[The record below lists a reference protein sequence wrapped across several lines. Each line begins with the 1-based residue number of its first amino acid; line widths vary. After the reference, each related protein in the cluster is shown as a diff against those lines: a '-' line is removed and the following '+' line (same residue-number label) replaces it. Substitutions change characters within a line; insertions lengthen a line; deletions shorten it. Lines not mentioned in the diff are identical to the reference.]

1 MSEVDDNQPVLSE
14 EEIEALVD
22 HAATDNVFDDGY
34 FKSHDFGAGEALTL
48 SKWSELD
55 GLLRAHAEVLG
66 GVLQRNFG
74 QEATIEP
81 FASRFARVGDL
92 IPAMPDRVALIT
104 TEIKPFEGESH
115 LEIPGEF
122 LSFLVNQYFG
132 GSTVASPKLAGK
144 VTPSEQRLS
153 EQLAKDVLRTLV
165 EIWSDRV
172 VLEPGD
178 LYVDITTDRLSLL
191 PADMGYVVLTYS
203 VTCGS
208 AYQGEFR
215 LLLPYESM
223 AEQASRLMPVRRKEP
238 ELVVEPEWEARLQS
252 AVPEID
258 VEISGVVSLLETS
271 LRNLLAFKVGTVIP
285 INEPQMAQLTVE
297 GRGIARGKYGA
308 HDSSR
313 AVQITD
319 FSRSK

>member
-22 HAATDNVFDDGY
+22 HAATDNVFDDGH

-81 FASRFARVGDL
+81 FAPLFARVGDL

-132 GSTVASPKLAGK
+132 GSTVASPNLAGK
-144 VTPSEQRLS
+144 VTPSEQRPS
-153 EQLAKDVLRTLV
+153 RH
-165 EIWSDRV
+165 
-172 VLEPGD
+172 
-178 LYVDITTDRLSLL
+178 TDPQSKR
-191 PADMGYVVLTYS
+191 
-203 VTCGS
+203 
-208 AYQGEFR
+208 
-215 LLLPYESM
+215 
-223 AEQASRLMPVRRKEP
+223 RRKP
-238 ELVVEPEWEARLQS
+238 
-252 AVPEID
+252 
-258 VEISGVVSLLETS
+258 
-271 LRNLLAFKVGTVIP
+271 
-285 INEPQMAQLTVE
+285 
-297 GRGIARGKYGA
+297 
-308 HDSSR
+308 
-313 AVQITD
+313 
-319 FSRSK
+319 